1 MALKINNDCIAC
13 AACVPDCP
21 NEAISEG
28 SGIYVIDP
36 ELCLECVGDNESPQC
51 VSICPVDAILPD
63 PDRRE
68 TRDELLARR
77 EQLAAR
83 NR

>member
-36 ELCLECVGDNESPQC
+36 ERCAECVGDNESPQC